1 MTLTKSYG
9 QTLIG
14 FILLFTGGYLVMD
27 SITVH
32 NGFSWGYSLF
42 HVPTFGFTRP
52 LGVNAGALLVT
63 FLIGLIWLFADT
75 KSKLAA
81 VLTAGSV
88 VAMIIGVLMSLQ
100 FTFRPQSLFMTI
112 VMLSILAAG
121 AGLTIKNLVLSRN

>member
-1 MTLTKSYG
+1 MSITRSFG

-14 FILLFTGGYLVMD
+14 LVLLFVGGYLVTD

-32 NGFSWGYSLF
+32 NGFTWGYSLF
-42 HVPTFGFTRP
+42 HVPTFGFARP
-52 LGVNAGALLVT
+52 VGVSAGALLVT
-63 FLIGLIWLFADT
+63 FLIGLVWLFANT

-88 VAMIIGVLMSLQ
+88 VAMIIGMLMSLQ

-112 VMLSILAAG
+112 VMLSVLAAG
-121 AGLTIKNLVLSRN
+121 AGLTIKNLFLAKS

>member
-1 MTLTKSYG
+1 MSLTRNYG

-14 FILLFTGGYLVMD
+14 LVLLFIGGYLVTD

-32 NGFSWGYSLF
+32 NGFTWGTALF
-42 HVPTFGFTRP
+42 HVPTFGFARP

-63 FLIGLIWLFADT
+63 FLIGLIWLFANS

-88 VAMIIGVLMSLQ
+88 IAMVIGLLMSLQ

-121 AGLTIKNLVLSRN
+121 AGLSIKNLLLSKD